1 VGHAGRAD
9 GLRHRLRHRLQAPVL
24 TTGSSPYRVKM
35 PGGRLWCGRPRRVA
49 PHWRAIPLA
58 RHAAVRPPGQLP
70 GGRLIIGSCPKK
82 TPIEAWA
89 GAVWSPALPATPT
102 PPTPPGAR
110 PPARRCRH
118 RPTTGTIAR
127 WQAQHGVWR
136 GNRIRCPGTIASRGV
151 RCVADHPGAS
161 GPPPPV
167 ACVLRPH
174 LSRRAARRA
183 SIAIRLTSLALCRNR
198 CAGRSQSPANQAGRA
213 KWLGSSAIL
222 SCKESVSIS
231 YIKSPTCATQTA
243 GKAEVRADRR
253 RAVPQERQSRR
264 IGLALFRRRRRG
276 RPACLPSGR
285 QHRSADRSGP
295 ASKAGAA
302 SATPHP
308 RSRPPSWRA
317 L

>member
-70 GGRLIIGSCPKK
+70 GGRLSMGSG
-82 TPIEAWA
+82 A
-89 GAVWSPALPATPT
+89 GIAFGAPAQSPAAASGASPTIPVLPA
-102 PPTPPGAR
+102 
-110 PPARRCRH
+110 H
-118 RPTTGTIAR
+118 
-127 WQAQHGVWR
+127 
-136 GNRIRCPGTIASRGV
+136 
-151 RCVADHPGAS
+151 
-161 GPPPPV
+161 PPPV